1 MCYNNN
7 NFIYVS
13 VRFSIA
19 ANWGHLFH
27 NSNLFCEEIKH
38 FKRYEI
44 RLVTKKL
51 KNNDVYSIRSMEQFS
66 IQCLKPKLNQLEYSA
81 GNRKSW

>member
-1 MCYNNN
+1 
-7 NFIYVS
+7 VS

-38 FKRYEI
+38 FKPYEI

-51 KNNDVYSIRSMEQFS
+51 KNNDVYSIRPEYGAVFNSVFKTKTKPIRILSRQPQIVVE
-66 IQCLKPKLNQLEYSA
+66 PKL
-81 GNRKSW
+81 K